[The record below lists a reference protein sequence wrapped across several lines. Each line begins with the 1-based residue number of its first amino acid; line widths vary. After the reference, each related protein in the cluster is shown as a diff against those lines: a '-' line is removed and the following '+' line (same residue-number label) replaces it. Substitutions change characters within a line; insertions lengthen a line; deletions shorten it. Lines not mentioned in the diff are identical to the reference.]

1 MRIKNWTTPRTSRL
15 AGKLPALSGEAKLRL
30 KWLDYYH
37 SHGCN
42 ASLTCR
48 HFGIARQTFYK
59 WKKQYDPGD
68 LRPLEDRSHRP
79 RHIRKPTWSGEME
92 KTVLALRLEHPRW
105 GKDKLTPYL
114 RERGIQISNSMAGRI
129 LSRLKERGV
138 LREPPH
144 YRIPVK
150 RRQIKRPYAIRKPK
164 GYRVKRPGDL
174 VQVDTLD
181 ISPIPGV
188 VLKHFTARDVVS
200 RWDVVEAHS
209 RATSNTASAFL
220 ESLIERTP
228 FPVRAIQVDGGS
240 EFQASFEEACR
251 EKGIKLFV
259 LPPHSPKLN
268 GYVERAHRTHLEEFC
283 EAMS

>member
-1 MRIKNWTTPRTSRL
+1 M
-15 AGKLPALSGEAKLRL
+15 
-30 KWLDYYH
+30 
-37 SHGCN
+37 
-42 ASLTCR
+42 
-48 HFGIARQTFYK
+48 
-59 WKKQYDPGD
+59 
-68 LRPLEDRSHRP
+68 
-79 RHIRKPTWSGEME
+79 
-92 KTVLALRLEHPRW
+92 
-105 GKDKLTPYL
+105 
-114 RERGIQISNSMAGRI
+114 
-129 LSRLKERGV
+129 
-138 LREPPH
+138 
-144 YRIPVK
+144 
-150 RRQIKRPYAIRKPK
+150 
-164 GYRVKRPGDL
+164 
-174 VQVDTLD
+174 QVDTLD

-268 GYVERAHRTHLEEFC
+268 GYVERAHRTHLGEFY